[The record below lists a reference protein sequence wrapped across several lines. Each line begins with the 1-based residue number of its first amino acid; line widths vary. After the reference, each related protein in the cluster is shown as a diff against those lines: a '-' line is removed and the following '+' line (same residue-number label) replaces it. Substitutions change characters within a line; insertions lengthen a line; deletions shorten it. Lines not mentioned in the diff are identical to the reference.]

1 MKNIAK
7 INVIIFIYLSGGSM
21 KKCIF
26 CNIDKDKI
34 YNKVLG
40 ETDNFIVLPSL
51 GSLVE
56 GYILI
61 VSKHHLYNMG
71 ELADSEKD
79 EYMELLN
86 KYRYIFNK
94 IYGKYPII
102 FEHGMSRL
110 DIENGA
116 SSVVHAHTHIV
127 NFNFN
132 NEDDITKELNFEEI
146 EEINNIDSNKNYI
159 FYISHS
165 DKKYITY
172 NSEKKSQLMRILIAK
187 ELGFIDKYNWKEEP
201 FTNNI
206 IKTIEKLNK

>member
-1 MKNIAK
+1 
-7 INVIIFIYLSGGSM
+7 M

-34 YNKVLG
+34 YNKVLA
-40 ETDNFIVLPSL
+40 ETDNFIVLPAL

-56 GYILI
+56 GYVLI
-61 VSKHHLYNMG
+61 VSKRHLYNMV

-132 NEDDITKELNFEEI
+132 NEGTVTKELNFEEI

-165 DKKYITY
+165 GKKYITY
-172 NSEKKSQLMRILIAK
+172 NFEKKSQLMRILIAK
-187 ELGFIDKYNWKEEP
+187 ELGFMDKYNWKEEP
-201 FTNNI
+201 FTDNI